1 MNILTNDFVKP
12 EGQRELAR
20 FGLARTDDK
29 PRGESEFT
37 QTIPRCEGRRR
48 SQIALFKKKCPL
60 SLTVVTASLLLL
72 LLSCPLVAEAQR
84 ETLNFDKGWK
94 FAFGH
99 ASSPE
104 KDYGCGTEYFNYLTK
119 ANSIHNTGPY
129 SMKFDDSTWQPV
141 RLPHDFVV
149 DLPFHKDASHSHG
162 YKTVGWKYPETSVG
176 WYRKTFFV
184 EKADKGKC
192 FELLFDGTFRDCQVW
207 VNGFFCGSEPSGYLS
222 HHYDITDY
230 LNYGGENI
238 VCVRTDATL
247 EEGWFYEGGGIYRH
261 VWLTKTSP
269 LHISQDGISI
279 STTFRKGYSRALLNV
294 RADLFNASHDTVR
307 GSVRYAVLDAEGR
320 QIAATTDEGNPTR
333 RLRFLPMQTR
343 RSAFQY
349 IIPIDNPQ
357 LWSPDTPYLYTLV
370 AEVIVGGKTVDNKAV
385 RFGVRDVVFDK
396 DRGLL
401 LNGKP
406 LKIKGV
412 NMHQDHAG
420 VGAAIPD
427 ALQAYRI
434 RRLKALGCNAYRSS
448 HNPMSPAMLDAC
460 DSLGMLV
467 IDENRL
473 AGSSEYEIKS
483 LERMIRR
490 DRNHPSVILWS
501 VGNEEWGIEWD
512 EKGERIAATMRD
524 YCHMFDPTREMTFAT
539 SGGPTVEVPAD
550 VAGYNYIMQN
560 PVEQLRQQYPLRKC
574 CGTEETTGC
583 GTRGVYY
590 PDAEGRWMP
599 ALNRSP
605 DTRDST
611 LNAIERGWRFY
622 AERPWAAGCFFW
634 TGFDYRG
641 EPNPLSYPAT
651 GSQFGILDY
660 CGFPKDEAEYLRAW
674 WTEETVLHILPHWNL
689 QGHEGESV
697 SVWAYSNCDEVELFC
712 NGKSLGR
719 KPMPKYGHLEWDA
732 VYQPG
737 TLKAVGYKGG
747 KKAMTRVV
755 ATTGAAQ
762 MIRAIP
768 DRQAIVHG
776 EGDVAVV
783 DIYLADKK
791 SRNVATACLPLTVEV
806 EGPASILGMGNG
818 DPAFR
823 SAERPSASSSPRRF
837 TLDSF
842 NGCAQLL
849 LVSDDNETGPATV
862 TITAPGCK
870 RTVLTIDVR

>member
-1 MNILTNDFVKP
+1 MLRNLYILVFL
-12 EGQRELAR
+12 LA
-20 FGLARTDDK
+20 
-29 PRGESEFT
+29 
-37 QTIPRCEGRRR
+37 
-48 SQIALFKKKCPL
+48 
-60 SLTVVTASLLLL
+60 
-72 LLSCPLVAEAQR
+72 VAPVCAQR
-84 ETLNFDKGWK
+84 RTVSLDRGWK
-94 FAFGH
+94 FAFGN
-99 ASSPE
+99 AADPA
-104 KDYGCGTEYFNYLTK
+104 KDFGCGTEYFNYLTK

-129 SMKFDDSTWQPV
+129 SMKFDDSGWESV
-141 RLPHDFVV
+141 DVPHDFVV
-149 DLPFHKDASHSHG
+149 RLPFSAEASHSHG

-176 WYRKTFFV
+176 WYRRTFRL
-184 EKADKGKC
+184 DSLDRGKHVAIT
-192 FELLFDGTFRDCQVW
+192 FDGIFRDSRVW
-207 VNGFFCGSEPSGYLS
+207 VNGFHCGGEPSGYLS
-222 HHYDITDY
+222 QTYDITDY
-230 LNYGGENI
+230 ANFGGENV
-238 VCVRTDATL
+238 VCVRADATL

-294 RADLFNASHDTVR
+294 RTDLFNASHDTVK
-307 GSVRYAVLDAEGR
+307 GSVRYSVLDAEGR

-434 RRLKALGCNAYRSS
+434 RRLKQLGCNAYRSS
-448 HNPMSPAMLDAC
+448 HNPMSPAMLDVC

-467 IDENRL
+467 IDETRL
-473 AGSSEYEIKS
+473 AGINANETSA
-483 LERMIRR
+483 LRRMIER

-501 VGNEEWGIEWD
+501 AGNEEWGIEWD
-512 EKGERIAATMRD
+512 KKGERIAATMRD
-524 YCHMFDPTREMTFAT
+524 YCHLYDPSRPMTFAT
-539 SGGPTVEVPAD
+539 SGGPTVEVPVD
-550 VAGYNYIMQN
+550 VAGYNYVMQN
-560 PVEQLRQQYPLRKC
+560 PIDEHRRNYPDRRC
-574 CGTEETTGC
+574 YGSEETTGC
-583 GTRGVYY
+583 GTRGVYF

-599 ALNRSP
+599 ALNRVM
-605 DTRDST
+605 DQRDST
-611 LNAIERGWRFY
+611 FNQIERGWRFY

-641 EPNPLSYPAT
+641 EPNPMKFPAT

-660 CGFPKDEAEYLRAW
+660 CGFAKDEAEYLRAW
-674 WTEETVLHILPHWNL
+674 WTDDTVLHILPHWNL
-689 QGHEGESV
+689 AGHEGEEV

-719 KPMPKYGHLEWDA
+719 QTMPRYGHLEWTA
-732 VYQPG
+732 VYRPG
-737 TLKAVGYKGG
+737 RLKAVGYKAGRRVCQ
-747 KKAMTRVV
+747 TVV
-755 ATTGAAQ
+755 ATAGAPAQ
-762 MIRAIP
+762 IRAAA
-768 DRQAIVHG
+768 DRTLLAADG
-776 EGDVAVV
+776 ADVAVV
-783 DIYLADKK
+783 DITLHDRRGTLVPDA
-791 SRNVATACLPLTVEV
+791 NVPLTLSV
-806 EGPASILGMGNG
+806 EGNASILGVGNG
-818 DPAFR
+818 NPAMQAAEQP
-823 SAERPSASSSPRRF
+823 AERQAKKFSVE
-837 TLDSF
+837 TF
-842 NGCAQLL
+842 NGCAQVILKTTDQPGDITL
-849 LVSDDNETGPATV
+849 TVAADGCRTATV
-862 TITAPGCK
+862 TMK
-870 RTVLTIDVR
+870 SRTGQTK

>member
-1 MNILTNDFVKP
+1 MLRNLYILVF
-12 EGQRELAR
+12 L
-20 FGLARTDDK
+20 
-29 PRGESEFT
+29 
-37 QTIPRCEGRRR
+37 
-48 SQIALFKKKCPL
+48 IA
-60 SLTVVTASLLLL
+60 
-72 LLSCPLVAEAQR
+72 VAPVCAQR
-84 ETLNFDKGWK
+84 RTVSLDRGWK
-94 FAFGH
+94 FAFGN
-99 ASSPE
+99 AADPA
-104 KDYGCGTEYFNYLTK
+104 KDFGCGTEYFNYLTK

-129 SMKFDDSTWQPV
+129 SMKFDDSGWESV
-141 RLPHDFVV
+141 DVPHDFVV
-149 DLPFHKDASHSHG
+149 RLPFSAEASHSHG

-176 WYRKTFFV
+176 WYRRTFRL
-184 EKADKGKC
+184 DSLDRGKHVAIT
-192 FELLFDGTFRDCQVW
+192 FDGIFRDSRVW
-207 VNGFFCGSEPSGYLS
+207 VNGFYCGGEPSGYLS
-222 HHYDITDY
+222 QTYDITDY
-230 LNYGGENI
+230 ANFGGENV
-238 VCVRTDATL
+238 VCVRADATL

-261 VWLTKTSP
+261 VWLTTTSP
-269 LHISQDGISI
+269 LHIAQDGISI

-401 LNGKP
+401 LNGTP

-434 RRLKALGCNAYRSS
+434 RRLKQLGCNAYRSS
-448 HNPMSPAMLDAC
+448 HNPMSPAMLDVC

-467 IDENRL
+467 IDETRL
-473 AGSSEYEIKS
+473 AGINANETSA
-483 LERMIRR
+483 LRRMIER

-501 VGNEEWGIEWD
+501 AGNEEWGIEWD
-512 EKGERIAATMRD
+512 KKGERIAATMRD
-524 YCHMFDPTREMTFAT
+524 YCHLYDPSRPMTFAT
-539 SGGPTVEVPAD
+539 SGGPTVEVPVD

-560 PVEQLRQQYPLRKC
+560 PIDEHRRKYPDRRC
-574 CGTEETTGC
+574 YGSEETTGC
-583 GTRGVYY
+583 GTRGVYF

-599 ALNRSP
+599 ALNRVM
-605 DTRDST
+605 DQRDST
-611 LNAIERGWRFY
+611 FNQIERGWRFY

-641 EPNPLSYPAT
+641 EPNPMKFPAT

-660 CGFPKDEAEYLRAW
+660 CGFAKDEAEYLRAW
-674 WTEETVLHILPHWNL
+674 WTDDTVLHILPHWNL
-689 QGHEGESV
+689 AGHEGEEV

-719 KPMPKYGHLEWDA
+719 QTMPRYGHLEWTA
-732 VYQPG
+732 VYRPG
-737 TLKAVGYKGG
+737 RLKAVGYKAGRRVCQ
-747 KKAMTRVV
+747 TVV
-755 ATTGAAQ
+755 ATAGAPAQ
-762 MIRAIP
+762 IRAAA
-768 DRQAIVHG
+768 DRTLLAADG
-776 EGDVAVV
+776 ADVAVV
-783 DIYLADKK
+783 DITLHDRRGTLVPDA
-791 SRNVATACLPLTVEV
+791 NVPLTLSV
-806 EGPASILGMGNG
+806 EGNASILGVGNG
-818 DPAFR
+818 NPAMQAAEQP
-823 SAERPSASSSPRRF
+823 AERQAKKFSVE
-837 TLDSF
+837 TF
-842 NGCAQLL
+842 NGCAQVILKTTDQPGDITL
-849 LVSDDNETGPATV
+849 TVAADGCRTATV
-862 TITAPGCK
+862 TMK
-870 RTVLTIDVR
+870 SRTGQTK

>member
-1 MNILTNDFVKP
+1 MLRNLYILVFL
-12 EGQRELAR
+12 LA
-20 FGLARTDDK
+20 
-29 PRGESEFT
+29 
-37 QTIPRCEGRRR
+37 
-48 SQIALFKKKCPL
+48 
-60 SLTVVTASLLLL
+60 
-72 LLSCPLVAEAQR
+72 VAPVCAQR
-84 ETLNFDKGWK
+84 RTVSLDRGWK
-94 FAFGH
+94 FAFGN
-99 ASSPE
+99 AADPA
-104 KDYGCGTEYFNYLTK
+104 KDFGCGTEYFNYLTK

-129 SMKFDDSTWQPV
+129 SMKFDDSGWESV
-141 RLPHDFVV
+141 DVPHDFVV
-149 DLPFHKDASHSHG
+149 RLPFSAEASHSHG

-176 WYRKTFFV
+176 WYRRTFRL
-184 EKADKGKC
+184 DSLDRGKHVAIT
-192 FELLFDGTFRDCQVW
+192 FDGIFRDSRVW
-207 VNGFFCGSEPSGYLS
+207 VNGFHCGGEPSGYLS
-222 HHYDITDY
+222 QTYDITDY
-230 LNYGGENI
+230 ANFGGENV
-238 VCVRTDATL
+238 VCVRADATL

-294 RADLFNASHDTVR
+294 RTDLFNASHDTVK
-307 GSVRYAVLDAEGR
+307 GSVRYSVLDAEGR

-434 RRLKALGCNAYRSS
+434 RRLKQLGCNAYRSS
-448 HNPMSPAMLDAC
+448 HNPMSPAMLDVC

-467 IDENRL
+467 IDETRL
-473 AGSSEYEIKS
+473 AGINANETSA
-483 LERMIRR
+483 LRRMIER

-501 VGNEEWGIEWD
+501 AGNEEWGIEWD
-512 EKGERIAATMRD
+512 KKGERIAATMRD
-524 YCHMFDPTREMTFAT
+524 YCHLYDPSRPMTFAT
-539 SGGPTVEVPAD
+539 SGGPTVEVPVD

-560 PVEQLRQQYPLRKC
+560 PIDEHRRNYPDRRC
-574 CGTEETTGC
+574 YGSEETTGC
-583 GTRGVYY
+583 GTRGVYF

-599 ALNRSP
+599 ALNRVM
-605 DTRDST
+605 DQRDST
-611 LNAIERGWRFY
+611 FNQIERGWRFY

-641 EPNPLSYPAT
+641 EPNPMKFPAT

-660 CGFPKDEAEYLRAW
+660 CGFAKDEAEYLRAW
-674 WTEETVLHILPHWNL
+674 WTDDTVLHILPHWNL
-689 QGHEGESV
+689 AGHEGEEV

-719 KPMPKYGHLEWDA
+719 QTMPRYGHLEWTA
-732 VYQPG
+732 VYRPG
-737 TLKAVGYKGG
+737 RLKAVGYKAGRRVCQ
-747 KKAMTRVV
+747 TVV
-755 ATTGAAQ
+755 ATAGAPAQ
-762 MIRAIP
+762 IRAAA
-768 DRQAIVHG
+768 DRTLLAADG
-776 EGDVAVV
+776 ADVAVV
-783 DIYLADKK
+783 DITLHDRRGTLVPDA
-791 SRNVATACLPLTVEV
+791 NVPLTLSV
-806 EGPASILGMGNG
+806 EGNACILGVGNG
-818 DPAFR
+818 NPAMQAAEQP
-823 SAERPSASSSPRRF
+823 AERQAKVFSVE
-837 TLDSF
+837 TF
-842 NGCAQLL
+842 NGCAQVILKTTDQPGDITL
-849 LVSDDNETGPATV
+849 TVAADGCRTATV
-862 TITAPGCK
+862 TMK
-870 RTVLTIDVR
+870 SRTGQTK

>member
-1 MNILTNDFVKP
+1 MLRNLYILVFL
-12 EGQRELAR
+12 LA
-20 FGLARTDDK
+20 
-29 PRGESEFT
+29 
-37 QTIPRCEGRRR
+37 
-48 SQIALFKKKCPL
+48 
-60 SLTVVTASLLLL
+60 
-72 LLSCPLVAEAQR
+72 VAPVCAQR
-84 ETLNFDKGWK
+84 RTVSLDRGWK
-94 FAFGH
+94 FAFGN
-99 ASSPE
+99 AADPA
-104 KDYGCGTEYFNYLTK
+104 KDFGCGTEYFNYLTK

-129 SMKFDDSTWQPV
+129 SMKFDDSAWEPV
-141 RLPHDFVV
+141 DVPHDFVV
-149 DLPFHKDASHSHG
+149 RLPFSAEASHSHG

-176 WYRKTFFV
+176 WYRRTFRL
-184 EKADKGKC
+184 DSLDRGKHVAIT
-192 FELLFDGTFRDCQVW
+192 FDGIFRDSRVW
-207 VNGFFCGSEPSGYLS
+207 VNGFYCGGEPSGYLS
-222 HHYDITDY
+222 QTYDITDY
-230 LNYGGENI
+230 ANFGGENV
-238 VCVRTDATL
+238 VCVRADATL

-294 RADLFNASHDTVR
+294 RTDLFNASHDTVR
-307 GSVRYAVLDAEGR
+307 GSVRYSVLDAEGR

-434 RRLKALGCNAYRSS
+434 RRLKQLGCNAYRSS
-448 HNPMSPAMLDAC
+448 HNPMSPAMLDVC

-467 IDENRL
+467 IDETRL
-473 AGSSEYEIKS
+473 AGINANETSA
-483 LERMIRR
+483 LRRMIER

-501 VGNEEWGIEWD
+501 AGNEEWGIEWD
-512 EKGERIAATMRD
+512 KKGERIAATMRD
-524 YCHMFDPTREMTFAT
+524 YCHLYDPSRPMTFAT
-539 SGGPTVEVPAD
+539 SGGPTVEVPVD

-560 PVEQLRQQYPLRKC
+560 PVDEHRRNYPDRRC
-574 CGTEETTGC
+574 YGSEETTGC
-583 GTRGVYY
+583 GTRGIYF

-599 ALNRSP
+599 ALNRVM
-605 DTRDST
+605 DQRDST
-611 LNAIERGWRFY
+611 FNQIERGWRFY

-641 EPNPLSYPAT
+641 EPNPMKFPAT

-660 CGFPKDEAEYLRAW
+660 CGFAKDEAEYLRAW
-674 WTEETVLHILPHWNL
+674 WTDDTVLHILPHWNL
-689 QGHEGESV
+689 AGHEGEEV

-719 KPMPKYGHLEWDA
+719 QTMPRYGHLEWTA
-732 VYQPG
+732 VYRPG
-737 TLKAVGYKGG
+737 RLKAVGYKAGRRVCQ
-747 KKAMTRVV
+747 TVV
-755 ATTGAAQ
+755 ATAGAPAQ
-762 MIRAIP
+762 IRAAA
-768 DRQAIVHG
+768 DRTLLAADG
-776 EGDVAVV
+776 ADVAVV
-783 DIYLADKK
+783 DITLHDRRGTLVPDA
-791 SRNVATACLPLTVEV
+791 NVPLTLSV
-806 EGPASILGMGNG
+806 EGNACILGVGNG
-818 DPAFR
+818 NPAMQAAEQP
-823 SAERPSASSSPRRF
+823 AERQAKVFSVE
-837 TLDSF
+837 TF
-842 NGCAQLL
+842 NGCAQVILKTTDQPGDITL
-849 LVSDDNETGPATV
+849 TVAADGCRTATV
-862 TITAPGCK
+862 TMK
-870 RTVLTIDVR
+870 SRTGQTK